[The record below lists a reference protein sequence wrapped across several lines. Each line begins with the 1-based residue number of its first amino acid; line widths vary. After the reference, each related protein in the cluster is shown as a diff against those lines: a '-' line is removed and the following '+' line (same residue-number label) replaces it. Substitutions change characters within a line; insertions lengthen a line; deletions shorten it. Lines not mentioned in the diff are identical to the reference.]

1 MPWCFCVEQ
10 DASSGNWGIKIGT
23 PVQKLFGQA
32 SVERSLAMGISRVS
46 LIKKNVVRLEGPP
59 IVPVPGL

>member
-10 DASSGNWGIKIGT
+10 DVSSGNWGIKIGT

-46 LIKKNVVRLEGPP
+46 LIKKNVVRL
-59 IVPVPGL
+59 